1 MDPTPHDQGRPEP
14 GPGRGRP
21 ALIFVGAFPP
31 PGSGCYGGNVSD
43 CDALLSSSF
52 PRRVRLLL
60 VDSSEGTEPRTF
72 WQRVVRAG
80 RRAARF
86 ARLIHS
92 ERPDAALLLASSGFS
107 FVEKS
112 LLVVYA
118 RAWGVP
124 SLLSVRSGHFID
136 ECRSS
141 AAFRA
146 MAWILL
152 RAPARLVCQGQRWQE
167 LYRTRFGLP
176 VERCPVV
183 DAWVATEE
191 LLRVGRERGAGPRQ
205 PVTLLYLGAL
215 EPAKGL
221 LELLAAFARIHADPT
236 MPEASL
242 VIGGEGSLRAELGQR
257 ARDLGLGGAVR
268 FAGLVSGEVKVRCLR
283 DADVFVLASH
293 TEGLPNAM
301 IEAMAAGLPAVVT
314 PVGSIPDVIVH
325 GQNGLM
331 VPVRDPAALERELR
345 RLLTSGELRARL
357 GREAHRV
364 AASRFSPEGA
374 ATRLEQLVRE
384 VVHGSMPPGLPGSRP
399 ERMEG
404 GRSGSGTGQGPN

>member
-1 MDPTPHDQGRPEP
+1 M
-14 GPGRGRP
+14 
-21 ALIFVGAFPP
+21 GAFPP
-31 PGSGCYGGNVSD
+31 PESRYYGGNVTD
-43 CDALLSSSF
+43 CQALLSSSF
-52 PRRVRLLL
+52 PRRMRLLTI
-60 VDSSEGTEPRTF
+60 DSSVGTEPLTI
-72 WQRVVRAG
+72 WQRAARAG

-92 ERPDAALLLASSGFS
+92 ERPDAAFLLASSGFS

-112 LLVVYA
+112 LLAAYA
-118 RAWGVP
+118 RAFGVP
-124 SLLSVRSGHFID
+124 SLLSVRLGHFIGQCH
-136 ECRSS
+136 ES
-141 AAFRA
+141 AMFRA
-146 MAWILL
+146 AAWVLL

-167 LYRTRFGLP
+167 LFWTRFGLP

-191 LLRVGRERGAGPRQ
+191 LLRVGRERGPGPRR
-205 PVTLLYLGAL
+205 PVTVLYMGAL
-215 EPAKGL
+215 ERAKGL
-221 LELLAAFARIHADPT
+221 LELLAAFAAVHDDPS
-236 MPEASL
+236 MPAAIL
-242 VIGGEGSLRAELGQR
+242 AIAGEGSLRDELGR
-257 ARDLGLGGAVR
+257 RVRDLGLGEAVR
-268 FAGLVSGEVKVRCLR
+268 FAGLVSGEAKIRCLR
-283 DADVFVLASH
+283 DADLFVLASH

-301 IEAMAAGLPAVVT
+301 VEAMAAGLPVVVT

-364 AASRFSPEGA
+364 AASRFSPESA

-384 VVHGSMPPGLPGSRP
+384 VVHGSMAPGLPGP
-399 ERMEG
+399 KPDRMEG
-404 GRSGSGTGQGPN
+404 GRAGPGAGQGSN